1 MINKTVL
8 EFERNEAGSN
18 EGLGDPGVET
28 FSNTPYYS
36 AAKESGQNSKDAMS
50 KGPVKMAFLL
60 HKIRAEQLP
69 LHDSLLETVNHCLKR
84 KDVTE
89 NSDSKEKDFF
99 TNAKMILNRNEI
111 PVLEISD
118 SNTTGLVGP
127 SIDGKPFYSLLKGTG
142 ISDKPSITSNGS
154 FGIGK
159 DASFAISDL
168 RTVLYSTLYKDEA
181 TGTKSFLAQ
190 GKVKLASHIDTQGI
204 PRKRTAWWG
213 YSGFQAIDKQSDVPC
228 WMNRNQI
235 GTSVFSVGF
244 REEDFWQH
252 RMAAALLTTFFIA
265 IVDKEMEFNV
275 DNTIS
280 ITAETISQYFE
291 DPEVAAAAVE
301 SGSEEEFEFS
311 KSLYKCYVSSDS
323 VDYEKEIS
331 ASGVGSIGNFRIRVL
346 KQKGLPKRV
355 GFVRNGIFITDNLKN
370 FNHPFRV
377 FPRYA
382 DFIALVSPLNSK
394 GSALLKTL
402 ENPSHDKFSA
412 NRIINEEKRKAAFA
426 LMKELGTAIRETIKS
441 YTRSKPNKVEAL
453 NELAETF
460 PLSSLNTEEGNIN
473 EHSPTILRYEP
484 PRKTKKKKNKKKSN
498 VNVKS
503 QTTDHD
509 PNEPKPPIEQTF
521 PQEPKEPQEPKP
533 SPEGNKSVDVGKRLN
548 LIDQRNI
555 SKSKG
560 CRRVLFNVNKSR
572 FALLK
577 AEATG
582 LAQNTKLLIKDA
594 TIGRVIDGE
603 VQMNMEADNRIS
615 LDIYFDEDYSGPI
628 EISCTILGEFR

>member
-28 FSNTPYYS
+28 FNNTPYSS

-60 HKIRAEQLP
+60 HKIKAEQLP
-69 LHDSLLETVNHCLKR
+69 LHNSLLETVNHCLNR

-99 TNAKMILNRNEI
+99 TNARMILNRAEI

-127 SIDGKPFYSLLKGTG
+127 AIDGKPFYSLLKGAG
-142 ISDKPSITSNGS
+142 VSDKPSITSNGS

-168 RTVLYSTLYKDEA
+168 RTVLYSTLYKDA
-181 TGTKSFLAQ
+181 FTGTESFLAQ
-190 GKVKLASHIDTQGI
+190 GKVKLASHIDSQGV

-213 YSGFQAIDKQSDVPC
+213 YSGFQAIDKHSDVPY
-228 WMNRNQI
+228 WMKRSEI
-235 GTSVFSVGF
+235 GTSVFSIGF
-244 REEDFWQH
+244 REEELWQH
-252 RMAAALLTTFFIA
+252 RMIAALLTTFFIA

-301 SGSEEEFEFS
+301 SGSKEEFEFS
-311 KSLYKCYVSSDS
+311 KSLYRCYVSSDS
-323 VDYEKEIS
+323 VNYDKEIS
-331 ASGVGSIGNFRIRVL
+331 ASGDGSIGNFQIRVL

-377 FPRYA
+377 FPRYS

-402 ENPSHDKFSA
+402 ENPSHDEFSA
-412 NRIINEEKRKAAFA
+412 NRIINEEKRSAALA
-426 LMKELGTAIRETIKS
+426 LMKELGRTIRETIKN

-460 PLSSLNTEEGNIN
+460 PFSTLNAEEGDLN
-473 EHSPTILRYEP
+473 EHSPTILKYEP
-484 PRKTKKKKNKKKSN
+484 PRKTKKKKKKKKSN
-498 VNVKS
+498 VSVKS
-503 QTTDHD
+503 QTITHD
-509 PNEPKPPIEQTF
+509 TNEPIEPSEQAI

-533 SPEGNKSVDVGKRLN
+533 SPEGYKCLDVGKKLN

-555 SKSKG
+555 SKSKDR
-560 CRRVLFNVNKSR
+560 RRVLFNVNKSR

-577 AEATG
+577 IEATG
-582 LAQNTKLLIKDA
+582 LAQNTKIFIQDA
-594 TIGRVIDGE
+594 TIGRVINGE
-603 VQMNMEADNRIS
+603 IQMNMEAGHRIS

-628 EISCTILGEFR
+628 EISCTILGEFK

>member
-1 MINKTVL
+1 
-8 EFERNEAGSN
+8 
-18 EGLGDPGVET
+18 
-28 FSNTPYYS
+28 
-36 AAKESGQNSKDAMS
+36 
-50 KGPVKMAFLL
+50 
-60 HKIRAEQLP
+60 
-69 LHDSLLETVNHCLKR
+69 
-84 KDVTE
+84 
-89 NSDSKEKDFF
+89 
-99 TNAKMILNRNEI
+99 
-111 PVLEISD
+111 
-118 SNTTGLVGP
+118 
-127 SIDGKPFYSLLKGTG
+127 
-142 ISDKPSITSNGS
+142 
-154 FGIGK
+154 
-159 DASFAISDL
+159 
-168 RTVLYSTLYKDEA
+168 
-181 TGTKSFLAQ
+181 
-190 GKVKLASHIDTQGI
+190 
-204 PRKRTAWWG
+204 
-213 YSGFQAIDKQSDVPC
+213 
-228 WMNRNQI
+228 
-235 GTSVFSVGF
+235 
-244 REEDFWQH
+244 
-252 RMAAALLTTFFIA
+252 
-265 IVDKEMEFNV
+265 
-275 DNTIS
+275 
-280 ITAETISQYFE
+280 
-291 DPEVAAAAVE
+291 
-301 SGSEEEFEFS
+301 
-311 KSLYKCYVSSDS
+311 
-323 VDYEKEIS
+323 
-331 ASGVGSIGNFRIRVL
+331 
-346 KQKGLPKRV
+346 
-355 GFVRNGIFITDNLKN
+355 
-370 FNHPFRV
+370 
-377 FPRYA
+377 
-382 DFIALVSPLNSK
+382 
-394 GSALLKTL
+394 
-402 ENPSHDKFSA
+402 
-412 NRIINEEKRKAAFA
+412 
-426 LMKELGTAIRETIKS
+426 MKELGTAIRETIKS